1 MILRIE
7 DPMAPGTKL
16 RKADVDNATGK
27 EFLRKVFFVSD
38 GVMLTQIREVSGID
52 GSTLQNWTQRGWV
65 ANAKLRKYNIDQVA
79 HILIINMLRSCM
91 QLDRIAFLVRYINGS
106 VVDRSDDIIPDADL
120 YDYICRTIEKLN
132 HAEIA
137 DEGKLR
143 AIIRE
148 VTADYEEK
156 IEGATLRLHNALE
169 IIVLAYCA
177 AQIRRVSGELVDRLM
192 QENPDV
198 IDLA

>member
-7 DPMAPGTKL
+7 DPMVPGTKL

-120 YDYICRTIEKLN
+120 YDYI
-132 HAEIA
+132 
-137 DEGKLR
+137 R

-148 VTADYEEK
+148 VTADYKEK